1 MLYVCGFYVICVFY
15 DICVL
20 YVICM
25 CNMCALVAVAGGVL

>member
-1 MLYVCGFYVICVFY
+1 VLYVCGFYVICVFY